1 MAVAKESGRVEERQR
16 RMMDRIAVLSDV
28 HGNMTAFNA
37 VLADIDGRGI
47 DRIFNLGDLFGKGP
61 NGSAAIATTRER
73 CEATVIGNWDAHVGR
88 PDLLELPAMKWWHDE
103 LSEED
108 RHWLRKLPFA
118 VDLDLFGQRVR
129 LFHASA
135 KGVNHRVHRKQ
146 LDEEFADMFA
156 NTEWTGDG
164 PVPDVVVYGD
174 IHSAYVEQAGRK
186 TLINAG
192 SVGNPLD
199 QPTAAYVILTVG
211 AASSDVHAE
220 IVRVPYDIEQEISI
234 ARKRGMSELDEYAVE
249 LRTSVYRGLQ
259 ARFCG

>member
-1 MAVAKESGRVEERQR
+1 MTDEAPME
-16 RMMDRIAVLSDV
+16 RIAVLSDV
-28 HGNMTAFNA
+28 HGNMTAFDA
-37 VLADIDGRGI
+37 VLADIDERGI
-47 DRIFNLGDLFGKGP
+47 DRVFNLGDLFGKGP
-61 NGSAAIATTRER
+61 NGAAAIATSRER

-108 RHWLRKLPFA
+108 RCWLRGLPFA
-118 VDLDLFGQRVR
+118 VDLELATQRVR

-135 KGVNHRVHRKQ
+135 KGVTHRVHRRQ
-146 LDEEFADMFA
+146 LDEEFADMFV

-174 IHSAYVEQAGRK
+174 IHSAYVEQADGK

-199 QPTAAYVILTVG
+199 EPTASYLIL
-211 AASSDVHAE
+211 SSKPVAPGVQPE
-220 IVRVPYDIEQEISI
+220 IVRVPYDIEREISI
-234 ARKRGMSELDEYAVE
+234 ATECGMPELDVFAVE

-259 ARFCG
+259 VRSRP

>member
-1 MAVAKESGRVEERQR
+1 
-16 RMMDRIAVLSDV
+16 
-28 HGNMTAFNA
+28 MTAFNA
-37 VLADIDGRGI
+37 ILADIDGRGI

-61 NGSAAIATTRER
+61 NGSAAIATTQER

-103 LSEED
+103 LSEDD
-108 RHWLRKLPFA
+108 RDWLRGLPFA
-118 VDLDLFGQRVR
+118 VDLELAGQPVR

-146 LDEEFADMFA
+146 LDAEFADMFA
-156 NTEWTGDG
+156 NTEWTGDAQ
-164 PVPDVVVYGD
+164 VPDVVVYGD
-174 IHSAYVEQAGRK
+174 IHSAYVERAGGK

-199 QPTAAYVILTVG
+199 QPTAAYVIL
-211 AASSDVHAE
+211 AAGTSTPDLHIE

-234 ARKRGMSELDEYAVE
+234 ATKLGMPELDAYAEE

-259 ARFCG
+259 ARSRR